1 MMITNSSVRI
11 SCNCSKK
18 NIGLLLLILGIK
30 ENQNNLFEHFC
41 NKLGILF
48 FFFLLLPNEQPTI
61 VAMLIMPV
69 PSWQY
74 LCHCGR

>member
-1 MMITNSSVRI
+1 MITSSSMRI

-18 NIGLLLLILGIK
+18 KKKIIGLLLLILDIE

-41 NKLGILF
+41 NKLEIQSV
-48 FFFLLLPNEQPTI
+48 FFLLLPNEQPTI
-61 VAMLIMPV
+61 VAMLIVPV

-74 LCHCGR
+74 LCH